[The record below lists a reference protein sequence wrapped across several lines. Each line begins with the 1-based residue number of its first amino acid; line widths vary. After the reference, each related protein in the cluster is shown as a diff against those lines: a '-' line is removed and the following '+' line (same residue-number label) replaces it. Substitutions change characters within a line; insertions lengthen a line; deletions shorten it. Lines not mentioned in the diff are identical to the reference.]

1 MREVVGIRVSG
12 EGRSSASQSQ
22 NTDPDLE
29 GVQVASG
36 LRSQLRLDAEPVGL
50 GSCGQ

>member
-12 EGRSSASQSQ
+12 EGRSSASQ